1 MWLISAA
8 AFGAAALVALAV
20 LTTGLPS
27 IGHPHPQR
35 TARAAT
41 KARSTTPAPAIKK
54 SSSRSAQSPHSST
67 TTPPAADGQS
77 ASSRSTLTAVN
88 AIIDETG
95 AGREKLITAIDAVES
110 CSMQPSDGEAAVGQ
124 VVTEREQGLSD
135 LNRLDKVEST
145 PLADRSLIQSLI
157 AVLNDS
163 VQADRAYVAWMAD
176 IAGGGVTCGANPM
189 SDANFAAGQAFST
202 KADSDKQV
210 FVEAWNPLA
219 GQHGLAT
226 YQPQDF

>member
-1 MWLISAA
+1 MRLIAVA

-20 LTTGLPS
+20 FTTGLPS
-27 IGHPHPQR
+27 IGHSHPQR
-35 TARAAT
+35 IA
-41 KARSTTPAPAIKK
+41 
-54 SSSRSAQSPHSST
+54 HGSST
-67 TTPPAADGQS
+67 TTLPAAQGQN
-77 ASSRSTLTAVN
+77 ASSRATLNAVN

-95 AGREKLITAIDAVES
+95 AGRERLIAAIDAVQA
-110 CSMQPSDGEAAVGQ
+110 CSMTPSDGESAVGQ
-124 VVTEREQGLSD
+124 VVTEREQGLGD

-145 PLADRSLIQSLI
+145 PPPDRSVIQSLT

-163 VQADRAYVAWMAD
+163 VQADRAYMAWMGD

-189 SDANFAAGQAFST
+189 SDPNFAAGQTFSI
-202 KADSDKQV
+202 KADGDKQV